1 MVKYSNPFAE
11 ASRRM
16 KDFKERGFIPEGSKY
31 VYEDF
36 KREVLA
42 ENRGEYYEGAYT
54 KNAYNKAYNANVDY
68 FESTTFQEI
77 LDDEL
82 EKYLEKYKKELL
94 DIYDKNDFIHLAER
108 WGNRFNFD
116 PNGVLFVDSLEG
128 LVQEASNALNVEPYL
143 FRNERG
149 RNRRTE
155 SSEYEIYANEFASE
169 INVFIDEVNGIRMR
183 YDFSI

>member
-1 MVKYSNPFAE
+1 MAKYSNPFAE

-54 KNAYNKAYNANVDY
+54 KNAYNKAYGANVDY
-68 FESTTFQEI
+68 FEPTSFGDVLGEK
-77 LDDEL
+77 LDE
-82 EKYLEKYKKELL
+82 YLEKYKKELL

-143 FRNERG
+143 FRNEHG

-155 SSEYEIYANEFASE
+155 SADYEMYANEFANE
-169 INVFIDEVNGIRMR
+169 INVFIDEVNEVRMR
-183 YDFSI
+183 YDF